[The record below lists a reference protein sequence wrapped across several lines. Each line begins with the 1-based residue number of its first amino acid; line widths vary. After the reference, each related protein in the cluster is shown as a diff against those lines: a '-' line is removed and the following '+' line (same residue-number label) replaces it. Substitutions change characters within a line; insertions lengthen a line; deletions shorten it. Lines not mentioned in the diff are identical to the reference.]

1 MGLRSAFSHR
11 RLEKKRRI
19 SSTVYCVARKRAL
32 DVACGS
38 TFHLWLSAG
47 YFGGGIV
54 DAKVDE
60 SPIRFWVAAMF
71 HLSLGVT
78 LIIVGLH
85 GPS

>member
-1 MGLRSAFSHR
+1 MLLAAPLF
-11 RLEKKRRI
+11 I
-19 SSTVYCVARKRAL
+19 SGFGMAL
-32 DVACGS
+32 Y
-38 TFHLWLSAG
+38 TERPSAG